1 MDEIEFFIATNP
13 GEPLKPLNKIASGGE
28 LSRMMLAIKTIFST
42 AQGITSIIFDEVDT
56 GVSGRVA
63 QAIADKIYSVAE
75 NSQVLCITHLPQ
87 VAARANHHL
96 YIFKIIEDD
105 RTRTHVKLLGEEE
118 KIEEIAR
125 MLSGAEITEVSLE
138 AARDLYR

>member
-1 MDEIEFFIATNP
+1 M
-13 GEPLKPLNKIASGGE
+13 
-28 LSRMMLAIKTIFST
+28 
-42 AQGITSIIFDEVDT
+42 
-56 GVSGRVA
+56 A